1 MQSLRAEVGRIVAPQ
16 RQSQIIRQRSND
28 SSPLPAPPRQTVGQ
42 GRVPGDVGL
51 RQFALLSGGHGTE
64 IIVSQI
70 KSSVEVQRSC
80 PVTLL
85 RDPFLQHLRRP
96 SPLRKDQLGLKHTK
110 RIRLLRRSCASQ
122 ESHLPQMAASM
133 YHTSRTDHG
142 LRVPVDA
149 HLHPLSP
156 PTYPSFKPGM
166 FQGSV
171 TTLAS
176 TTSLLYRRTPH

>member
-1 MQSLRAEVGRIVAPQ
+1 MQSLRAEVGRIVTSK

-51 RQFALLSGGHGTE
+51 RQFALLGGGHGTE
-64 IIVSQI
+64 IIVSHI

-110 RIRLLRRSCASQ
+110 RIRLLRRSAPLKNRIC
-122 ESHLPQMAASM
+122 HRWRLPC
-133 YHTSRTDHG
+133 
-142 LRVPVDA
+142 
-149 HLHPLSP
+149 
-156 PTYPSFKPGM
+156 
-166 FQGSV
+166 
-171 TTLAS
+171 TTLPVQTIAPFTS
-176 TTSLLYRRTPH
+176 NISLLQAGDVSRFSDDPCLAIQENPH